1 MKKAML
7 FAVMLVLFLSS
18 YAQND
23 SLPSIVDTSVQSPDT
38 NFHFQAVAITP
49 HNAEVYHIKPGIDIP
64 LTVGGVGW
72 SLYAFTKI
80 YNKDTSTLAQIMAL
94 NRNNVSR
101 FNRSAIDQ
109 YSQTAFDNSNIFF
122 YGSMPLPL
130 ILLLDKKIRKD
141 ALKIGFL
148 YLEAMGI
155 TGFLYTGSVYFHDK
169 YRPYAYN
176 SNTPLVR
183 RLRGGAKNSFFAGHV
198 ALVGTST
205 FFIAKVLSDY
215 HPESK
220 IKWLLYTLAAG
231 ATGTTG
237 YLRYK
242 AGEHFPTDVLLGVGI
257 GTLTGILVPHFH
269 KNKRI
274 KDADLTI
281 VPTMGSSNGL
291 SLVYKF

>member
-1 MKKAML
+1 MKKAVL
-7 FAVMLVLFLSS
+7 FAIVLVLFLSS

-23 SLPSIVDTSVQSPDT
+23 TLPSIIHTSVQSADT
-38 NFHFQAVAITP
+38 NFHFKPVAITP
-49 HNAEVYHIKPGIDIP
+49 HNENVYHIKPWIDIP

-80 YNKDTSTLAQIMAL
+80 YSKDTSTLAQIMAL

-130 ILLLDKKIRKD
+130 VLLLDKKIRKD
-141 ALKIGFL
+141 AIKIGFL

-176 SNTPLVR
+176 PNTPMVR

-242 AGEHFPTDVLLGVGI
+242 AGEHFPTDVLIGVGV

-269 KNKRI
+269 KNKSI
-274 KDADLTI
+274 KDSNLTI
-281 VPTMGSSNGL
+281 VPIMGSSNGI

>member
-1 MKKAML
+1 MKKTVVLAMVFIFSL
-7 FAVMLVLFLSS
+7 FA

-23 SLPSIVDTSVQSPDT
+23 TLPKIIDTGVQSLDT
-38 NFHFQAVAITP
+38 NFHFQPVAITP
-49 HNAEVYHIKPGIDIP
+49 HNEEVYRIKPWIDVP
-64 LTVGGVGW
+64 LTVAGVGW

-94 NRNNVSR
+94 NRNDVSR

-130 ILLLDKKIRKD
+130 VLLLDKKIRKD

-176 SNTPLVR
+176 SNTPMVR

-220 IKWLLYTLAAG
+220 MKWLFYTLAAG

-242 AGEHFPTDVLLGVGI
+242 SGEHFPTDILLGVGL

-269 KNKRI
+269 KHKL
-274 KDADLTI
+274 KDPNLTI

-291 SLVYKF
+291 SLVYKFK

>member
-1 MKKAML
+1 ML

-23 SLPSIVDTSVQSPDT
+23 TLPSIVDTSVQSPDT
-38 NFHFQAVAITP
+38 NFHFQPVAITP

-64 LTVGGVGW
+64 LTLGGVGW

-80 YNKDTSTLAQIMAL
+80 YNKDTSTLAQVMAL

-176 SNTPLVR
+176 SNTPMVR

-205 FFIAKVLSDY
+205 FFIAKLLSDY